1 MREMVDCPYKFGI
14 PTVNVFFL
22 GGGGKTSAL
31 SCFGDLRYKLKS
43 KRAVRNVT

>member
-14 PTVNVFFL
+14 PTVNVFW
-22 GGGGKTSAL
+22 GGGETSAL